1 MRNRMYGG
9 VRGRKAKVGRKLLRF
24 PPTRLF
30 CGRGFLHGQK
40 IIFVFG
46 RQGLGKKEAGDGEG
60 TASEQL
66 AADLGKSGTG
76 GQQIVEQ
83 QDVAATDGDSVKME
97 IAGLVLVMLPLVLFP
112 VTGNGDGV
120 VTVGDAQQAGKL
132 NAEIPE
138 AELVPFVG
146 GCGDYH
152 KGEVGTAAGE
162 FGSACKGYRHEV
174 GHTV

>member
-1 MRNRMYGG
+1 MRVTGPS
-9 VRGRKAKVGRKLLRF
+9 L
-24 PPTRLF
+24 LF

-60 TASEQL
+60 TASEQF

-76 GQQIVEQ
+76 SQQIVEQ
-83 QDVAATDGDSVKME
+83 QDVAATDGGFGKMG
-97 IAGLVLVMLPLVLFP
+97 IVGLVLVMLSLFLFP

-174 GHTV
+174 GHAI

>member
-1 MRNRMYGG
+1 MRVTGPS
-9 VRGRKAKVGRKLLRF
+9 L
-24 PPTRLF
+24 LF

-46 RQGLGKKEAGDGEG
+46 RQGPGKKEAGDGEG
-60 TASEQL
+60 TASEQF

-76 GQQIVEQ
+76 SQQIVEQ
-83 QDVAATDGDSVKME
+83 QDVAATDGGSGKME
-97 IAGLVLVMLPLVLFP
+97 IVGLVLVMLSLVLFP

-138 AELVPFVG
+138 AELCAFRWWMRG
-146 GCGDYH
+146 L
-152 KGEVGTAAGE
+152 
-162 FGSACKGYRHEV
+162 S
-174 GHTV
+174 